1 MLKKSNQY
9 LIETKFMKVD
19 TMYGIFDNQGRK
31 EIGCVSQKTAE
42 AGCWD
47 KIPSKDNKQGSLQA
61 MQ

>member
-1 MLKKSNQY
+1 M
-9 LIETKFMKVD
+9 ET
-19 TMYGIFDNQGRK
+19 RK
-31 EIGCVSQKTAE
+31 YWRRDSVVLMMDRITKKTAE